1 MKGLQVRTSNQH
13 KFPFF
18 SRLALGALN
27 SLCLIACGGDPGGT
41 DTDASGGTTTAS
53 SSDTGVVSFPTT
65 GPEPTTAA
73 ADPGTESTAGT
84 TEDPPDPTEGTTTG
98 EPDEPV
104 DLDPW
109 QDAIMYFVF
118 VDRFN
123 NGDES
128 NDAPIGPPV
137 DPEADYLGG
146 DWKGV
151 LDKVEDGYF
160 TDLGVDVL
168 WLSVPMD
175 NPSKGHPDLEM
186 VHYYSGYHSYWPDRL
201 DQPEEHFGDMAD
213 LKALVD
219 AAHAKGM
226 RVILDYAMNHVYV
239 DSPVYAE
246 HPEYFWP
253 LEQDYGGEIKE
264 CLCGHACSWD
274 EPTERKR
281 CWFTPYLPDFNFTDP
296 DARAYSI
303 DNALWWIGETGIDGY
318 RLDALKHI
326 EDEWILE
333 FRDRVEAEV
342 EAAGGQHF
350 YTVGETFTGDK
361 ELLKYYVD
369 PGRLL
374 DGQFDF
380 PLRMSIAATVL
391 RRQRTEG
398 GEPKPVSM
406 TELDQFLTDNEGFYG
421 EGLMSNFLGNHDIPR
436 VIHQAED
443 TPRWDNEWSGSG
455 DEQWSSPPGL
465 PDGLSA
471 FERLA
476 NAYTVMF
483 ALNGI
488 PLIYYG
494 DEIGMPGAGDP
505 DNRRMMDFDAAGYS
519 DGQKLLL
526 AHVSKV
532 TKIRKD
538 HKALSRGTRSTLSVT
553 DDTYAF
559 EKVDEDSGDRVIV
572 VINRGDEPAEVD
584 GIPDGDYTDL
594 ISDAAVA
601 GGTVMMPA
609 RSSMLLVAN

>member
-1 MKGLQVRTSNQH
+1 MRFTQMQH
-13 KFPFF
+13 VSPAL
-18 SRLALGALN
+18 LALALA
-27 SLCLIACGGDPGGT
+27 ACGDSSGGDTGDTGQAT
-41 DTDASGGTTTAS
+41 DTGA
-53 SSDTGVVSFPTT
+53 DTGDTGLSFPTGDVTPTTEGDTT
-65 GPEPTTAA
+65 GPDAT
-73 ADPGTESTAGT
+73 T
-84 TEDPPDPTEGTTTG
+84 TEDPTDGTTG
-98 EPDEPV
+98 EPVAPV
-104 DLDPW
+104 DLTDW

-123 NGDES
+123 NGDPS
-128 NDAPIGPPV
+128 NDAPVGPPV
-137 DPEADYLGG
+137 DPETDYLGG
-146 DWKGV
+146 DWQGITAKI
-151 LDKVEDGYF
+151 EDGYF

-168 WLSVPMD
+168 WLSVPID
-175 NPSKGHPDLEM
+175 NPSKGHPDLEE
-186 VHYYSGYHSYWPDRL
+186 VHWYSAYHSYWPENL
-201 DQPEEHFGDMAD
+201 DKPEEHFGDMDD
-213 LKALVD
+213 LKTLVD
-219 AAHAKGM
+219 AAHARNM
-226 RVILDYAMNHVYV
+226 RVVLDYAMNHVYIESQIYK
-239 DSPVYAE
+239 D

-253 LEQDYGGEIKE
+253 LDQDYDGTMKE

-281 CWFTPYLPDFNFTDP
+281 CWFTPYLPDFDFTDP
-296 DARAYSI
+296 AARAYSI
-303 DNALWWIGETGIDGY
+303 DNALWWIHQTGIDGY

-333 FRDRVEAEV
+333 FRERVAAEV
-342 EAAGGQHF
+342 EQATGEHF

-361 ELLKYYVD
+361 ALLKYYVD
-369 PGRLL
+369 PGRML

-391 RRQRTEG
+391 RRQRTEEG
-398 GEPKPVSM
+398 VDKPVSL
-406 TELDQFLTDNEGFYG
+406 TELDQFLTDNEGFY
-421 EGLMSNFLGNHDIPR
+421 EDGLMSNFLGNHDIPR

-455 DEQWSSPPGL
+455 DEQWTAPPGL
-465 PDGLSA
+465 PDGTSA

-505 DNRRMMDFDAAGYS
+505 DNRRMMDFNDATYS

-526 AHVSKV
+526 AHVRKV

-538 HKALSRGTRSTLSVT
+538 HRALSRGTRTTLSVS

-559 EKVDEDSGDRVIV
+559 EKYDEESGDRVIV
-572 VINRGDEPAEVD
+572 VINRGDTDADVS
-584 GIPDGDYTDL
+584 GIPAGSYTDL
-594 ISDAAVA
+594 LSDAMVA
-601 GGTVMMPA
+601 GGEVPVPA
-609 RSSMLLVAN
+609 RTSMLLIAE

>member
-1 MKGLQVRTSNQH
+1 MRQRHLSVTFSTLLAAGL
-13 KFPFF
+13 
-18 SRLALGALN
+18 GG
-27 SLCLIACGGDPGGT
+27 CGGDPGGEDT
-41 DTDASGGTTTAS
+41 GGTTDASAGAS
-53 SSDTGVVSFPTT
+53 SGGGMSFPTSA
-65 GPEPTTAA
+65 PDPTTGGDAT
-73 ADPGTESTAGT
+73 DTTAGT
-84 TEDPPDPTEGTTTG
+84 TDDPTDGTTG
-98 EPDEPV
+98 EPGGAV
-104 DLDPW
+104 DLSEW
-109 QDAIMYFVF
+109 RDAIMYFVF

-123 NGDES
+123 NGDPG
-128 NDAPIGPPV
+128 NDAPVGPPV
-137 DPEADYLGG
+137 DPETDYLGG
-146 DWKGV
+146 DWAGITAKI
-151 LDKVEDGYF
+151 EDGYF

-168 WLSVPMD
+168 WLSVPID
-175 NPSKGHPDLEM
+175 NPSKGHPDLEE
-186 VHYYSGYHSYWPDRL
+186 VHYYSAYHSYWPENL
-201 DQPEEHFGDMAD
+201 EQPEEHFGTMDE
-213 LKALVD
+213 LKGLVD

-253 LEQDYGGEIKE
+253 LEQDYDGEVKE

-296 DARAYSI
+296 AARAYSI
-303 DNALWWIGETGIDGY
+303 DNAMWWIAQTGIDGY

-333 FRDRVEAEV
+333 FRERVAAEV
-342 EAAGGQHF
+342 EPGSGAHF

-361 ELLKYYVD
+361 ALLKYYVD

-380 PLRMSIAATVL
+380 PLRMAIAATVL
-391 RRQRTEG
+391 RRQRTEEG
-398 GEPKPVSM
+398 VDKPVSM
-406 TELDQFLTDNEGFYG
+406 TELDQFLTDNEGFY
-421 EGLMSNFLGNHDIPR
+421 EPGLMSNFLGNHDIPR

-455 DEQWSSPPGL
+455 DEQWTAPPGL
-465 PDGLSA
+465 PEGTSA

-476 NAYTVMF
+476 NAYTVML

-505 DNRRMMDFDAAGYS
+505 DNRRMMDFDAANYS
-519 DGQKLLL
+519 EGQQLLL
-526 AHVSKV
+526 AHVKKV
-532 TKIRKD
+532 TRIRKD
-538 HKALSRGTRSTLSVT
+538 HRALSRGARTTLSVT

-559 EKVDEDSGDRVIV
+559 EKFDEESGDRVIV
-572 VINRGDEPAEVD
+572 VVNRGDAEAEVE
-584 GIPDGDYTDL
+584 GIPDGSWTDL
-594 ISDAAVA
+594 IADAAVE
-601 GGTVMMPA
+601 GGTVTVPA
-609 RSSMLLVAN
+609 RSSLLLVGR